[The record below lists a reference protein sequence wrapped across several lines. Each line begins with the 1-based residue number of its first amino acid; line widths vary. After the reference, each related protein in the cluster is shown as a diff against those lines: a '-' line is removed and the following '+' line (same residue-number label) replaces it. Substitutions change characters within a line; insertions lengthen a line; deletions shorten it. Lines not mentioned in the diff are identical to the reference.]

1 MFEYGEMVETEAW
14 RRPMENPLPYIV
26 VAFFGFRKR
35 DDDWSD
41 SNVRIV
47 DVQRCRAGE
56 KHDGDYVVQLVI

>member
-1 MFEYGEMVETEAW
+1 METTDGKSVAIYS
-14 RRPMENPLPYIV
+14 RRV
-26 VAFFGFRKR
+26 FRFFRKR